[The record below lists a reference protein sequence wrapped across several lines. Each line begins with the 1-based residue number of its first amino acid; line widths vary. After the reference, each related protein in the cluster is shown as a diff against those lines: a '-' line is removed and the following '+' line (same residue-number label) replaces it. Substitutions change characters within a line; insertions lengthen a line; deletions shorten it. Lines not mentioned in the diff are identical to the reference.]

1 MCSIDCKSEYLPSFT
16 VNREV
21 GKVIQPNMTC
31 CFTFKDLL
39 SIILFTVFLIFF
51 GGPSIGHYLRGE
63 YVMVTKIAKT
73 EDGKDIPEPSIT
85 VMKADNVDLFHY
97 SQEVTLMSSSVY
109 VNN

>member
-1 MCSIDCKSEYLPSFT
+1 
-16 VNREV
+16 
-21 GKVIQPNMTC
+21 MTC

-51 GGPSIGHYLRGE
+51 GGPSIGQYLRGE

-73 EDGKDIPEPSIT
+73 ENGEDIPEPSIT

-109 VNN
+109 YVNN

>member
-1 MCSIDCKSEYLPSFT
+1 
-16 VNREV
+16 
-21 GKVIQPNMTC
+21 
-31 CFTFKDLL
+31 
-39 SIILFTVFLIFF
+39 
-51 GGPSIGHYLRGE
+51 
-63 YVMVTKIAKT
+63 MVTKIAKT